1 VGRQPAINRTR
12 LEAIRAIRTPGRSS
26 LLERVIRLFEDESA
40 DLLAQLEDAIE
51 RCQAEEVRAAAHKFK
66 SVSGNVGADSL
77 AAWCLELERQGQE
90 GRLDGSVRI
99 LGEIRN
105 EHDRATAALRTE
117 LRRETG
123 D

>member
-1 VGRQPAINRTR
+1 VGRQPAINRSR
-12 LEAIRAIRTPGRSS
+12 LDEIRAIQTPGRSS
-26 LLERVIRLFEDESA
+26 LLERVIHLFEDESA
-40 DLLAQLEDAIE
+40 ELLSQLEDAID

-77 AAWCLELERQGQE
+77 AAWCMELERKGQE
-90 GRLDGSVRI
+90 GRLDGSLRI

-105 EHDRATAALRTE
+105 EHDRASVALRSE
-117 LRRETG
+117 LGRTAE